1 MNKEKIINNAKRMY
15 SIVNVLEKTML
26 VAIVLIV
33 IGAIAVFFVPKG
45 SYMTQSTSL
54 TLGNITVELNDGALP
69 DQQIQIWRIFGGLIA
84 AGMIVA
90 VIYYGFRI
98 VKNILSPMRE
108 GRPFDESVSL
118 SIRKLGTL
126 VFWGGLVSQIAEY
139 VTDTLLV
146 RNYVNLIDLFKE
158 GVVNNIT
165 VNYTFSLTFLF
176 IAFILYLL
184 SYVFEYGQE
193 LQRESDETL

>member
-26 VAIVLIV
+26 VGVVLIV

-126 VFWGGLVSQIAEY
+126 VFWGGLISQIGVF

-146 RNYVNLIDLFKE
+146 RNYVNLMDLFKE
-158 GVVNNIT
+158 GVVKEVS
-165 VNYTFSLTFLF
+165 VNYEFSLTFLF